1 MPIHPLPPR
10 TQAVVP
16 YLVMADCAKAIA
28 FYKKVFA
35 AEEIMRMPGPDGKS
49 IMHAEIN
56 IAGCMIY
63 MADEHPDCGQQS
75 PTKLGT
81 TTVGLTLYCLD
92 ANKVFER
99 AVKAGAKSSR
109 PMQDMFWGDRMGTVI
124 DPFGH
129 HWTLMQ
135 RVEELTPKQVMERSK
150 LAMANA

>member
-1 MPIHPLPPR
+1 MPINPLPPR

-16 YLVMADCAKAIA
+16 YLVMPDCAKAIA

-56 IAGCMIY
+56 IAGCMVY
-63 MADEHPDCGQQS
+63 MADEHADCGQKS
-75 PTKLGT
+75 PAKLGT

-99 AVKAGAKSSR
+99 AVKAGAKASR
-109 PMQDMFWGDRMGTVI
+109 PMQDMFWGDRMGTII